1 MFNSERLFLILGE
14 LIGVDYLY
22 NQNGRALQDYESFIK
37 TWEDGS
43 EVDVEG
49 IQLHMDE
56 IEAKDMP
63 MPPLAE
69 VFTPNPAEI
78 IQHQMEKHVQLRSK
92 PVQPVLMDNKPLS
105 KPMEQEVYPTTNL
118 VLPGFLA
125 QSVEHETLN
134 LGVVGSSP
142 TLGVFLLILII
153 TKCYLDN
160 GSHFGS

>member
-49 IQLHMDE
+49 VQLHMDE

-63 MPPLAE
+63 MAPLAE
-69 VFTPNPAEI
+69 DFTPNPAEI

-118 VLPGFLA
+118 VLPIPTDEEYRAMAMEDDSGEF
-125 QSVEHETLN
+125 SFHEIKQFQTLKRMC
-134 LGVVGSSP
+134 P
-142 TLGVFLLILII
+142 HITLH
-153 TKCYLDN
+153 CA
-160 GSHFGS
+160 